1 MKKKILAVLGLSLAL
16 VGCGNNAK
24 ENTANT
30 EAANNANKNATAQ
43 TETANNVIKIGVSP
57 TPHAEIVEALQPQ
70 FKEAGLEVETVIFD
84 DYVQPNE
91 QLAAG
96 DLDANYFQH
105 GPYLEEFT
113 KQNNLDLTSIGNV
126 HIEPMGIYSAKIKSI
141 TEVQDGGEVIIPN
154 DATNGGRALL
164 LLEQV
169 GLIKLKDNTN
179 LLSTEADIV
188 ENPHNLKFVAMEA
201 QNIPNT
207 YEDADLAII
216 NANFALGAGLNPSND
231 ALLLEAGDSP
241 YANLVAVRTGE
252 EGEEKFKKLIEV
264 LNSDEAK
271 KFIEEKFEGAVV
283 PAF

>member
-1 MKKKILAVLGLSLAL
+1 MKKILAVVGLSLAL
-16 VGCGNNAK
+16 VGCGNEAQKANQAGNAK
-24 ENTANT
+24 EATKTEVADNT
-30 EAANNANKNATAQ
+30 
-43 TETANNVIKIGVSP
+43 IKIGVSP
-57 TPHAEIVEALQPQ
+57 TPHAEIIEALQPQ
-70 FKEAGLEVETVIFD
+70 FEEAGLKVEAVVFD
-84 DYVQPNE
+84 DYIQPNE

-113 KQNNLDLTSIGNV
+113 KQNNLELTSVGNV
-126 HIEPMGIYSAKIKSI
+126 HIEPMGVYSDKVKTVEEIK
-141 TEVQDGGEVIIPN
+141 DGGEILIPN

-164 LLEQV
+164 LLEQA
-169 GLIKLKDNTN
+169 GLIKLKDSSN

-188 ENPHNLKFVAMEA
+188 ENSKNLKFVAMEA

-207 YEDADLAII
+207 YKDAELAVI
-216 NANFALGAGLNPSND
+216 NANYALGAGLVPSKD

-252 EGEEKFKKLIEV
+252 EGQEKFKKLIEV
-264 LNSDEAK
+264 LNSDAAK
-271 KFIEEKFEGAVV
+271 KVIEEKFEGAVV

>member
-1 MKKKILAVLGLSLAL
+1 MNKKILAVLGLTLAL
-16 VGCGNNAK
+16 VGCGNNSQNKANSDTNEGNK
-24 ENTANT
+24 TAT
-30 EAANNANKNATAQ
+30 TQTAS
-43 TETANNVIKIGVSP
+43 NVIKIGVSP
-57 TPHAEIVEALQPQ
+57 TPHGEIIEALQPQ
-70 FKEAGLEVETVIFD
+70 FKEAGLDVEAVVFD

-105 GPYLEEFT
+105 APYLEEFK

-126 HIEPMGIYSAKIKSI
+126 HIEPMGVYSAKIKSI
-141 TEVQDGGEVIIPN
+141 QEVKDGGEVIIPN

-164 LLEQV
+164 LLEQA

-188 ENPHNLKFVAMEA
+188 ENSHNLKFVAMEA

-207 YEDADLAII
+207 YQDAELAII
-216 NANFALGAGLNPSND
+216 NANYALGANLTPSKD
-231 ALLLEAGDSP
+231 ALLLESGDSP

-252 EGEEKFKKLIEV
+252 EGQEKFKKLMEV
-264 LNSDEAK
+264 LNSEDARK
-271 KFIEEKFEGAVV
+271 VIEEKFDGAVI

>member
-1 MKKKILAVLGLSLAL
+1 MKKILAVVGLSLAL
-16 VGCGNNAK
+16 VGCGNGAQKVNQAGNAK
-24 ENTANT
+24 EATKTEVADNT
-30 EAANNANKNATAQ
+30 
-43 TETANNVIKIGVSP
+43 IKIGVSP
-57 TPHAEIVEALQPQ
+57 TPHAEIIEALQPQ
-70 FKEAGLEVETVIFD
+70 FEEAGLKVEAVVFD
-84 DYVQPNE
+84 DYIQPNE

-113 KQNNLDLTSIGNV
+113 KQNNLELTSVGNV
-126 HIEPMGIYSAKIKSI
+126 HIEPMGVYSDKVKTVEEIK
-141 TEVQDGGEVIIPN
+141 DGGEILIPN

-169 GLIKLKDNTN
+169 GLIKLKDSSN

-188 ENPHNLKFVAMEA
+188 ENSKNLKFVAMEA

-207 YEDADLAII
+207 YKDAELAVI
-216 NANFALGAGLNPSND
+216 NANYALGAGLVPSKD
-231 ALLLEAGDSP
+231 ALLLESGDSP

-252 EGEEKFKKLIEV
+252 EGQEKFKKLIEV
-264 LNSDEAK
+264 LNSDAAK
-271 KFIEEKFEGAVV
+271 KVIEEKFEGAVV

>member
-1 MKKKILAVLGLSLAL
+1 MKKILAVVGLSLAL
-16 VGCGNNAK
+16 VGCGNGAQKANQAGNAK
-24 ENTANT
+24 EATKTEVADNT
-30 EAANNANKNATAQ
+30 
-43 TETANNVIKIGVSP
+43 IKIGVSP
-57 TPHAEIVEALQPQ
+57 TPHAEIIEALQPQ
-70 FKEAGLEVETVIFD
+70 FEEAGLKVEAVVFD
-84 DYVQPNE
+84 DYIQPNE

-113 KQNNLDLTSIGNV
+113 KQNNLELTSVGNV
-126 HIEPMGIYSAKIKSI
+126 HIEPMGVYSDKVKTVEEIK
-141 TEVQDGGEVIIPN
+141 DGGEILIPN

-169 GLIKLKDNTN
+169 GLIKLKDSSN

-188 ENPHNLKFVAMEA
+188 ENSKNLKFVAMEA

-207 YEDADLAII
+207 YKDAELAVI
-216 NANFALGAGLNPSND
+216 NANYALGAGLVPSKD
-231 ALLLEAGDSP
+231 ALLLESGDSP

-252 EGEEKFKKLIEV
+252 EGQEKFKKLIEV
-264 LNSDEAK
+264 LNSDAAK
-271 KFIEEKFEGAVV
+271 KVIEEKFEGAVV